1 MVVFLTAFSIRFSV
15 FSAFS
20 SKPQKVKKQALLQ
33 VSIGGA
39 KLDQVVLLSA
49 QRLTDATLRLE
60 LQVNHFKTKLILVHT
75 TVTGTYRRVYKTCKN
90 WPLCSYVG

>member
-49 QRLTDATLRLE
+49 QRLTD
-60 LQVNHFKTKLILVHT
+60 
-75 TVTGTYRRVYKTCKN
+75 G
-90 WPLCSYVG
+90 SYHVK